1 MNGSPLLHIDNLLV
15 TPSVGG
21 RPVVNNVSLTVAK
34 GEVLALIGE
43 SGSGKTT
50 LALSALGRVRPGL
63 TVRCGSVRLDGRDMI
78 SASQGD
84 LRRLRGRAVSY
95 IAQSAAMSF
104 NQRMRL
110 DRQVTEPARMH
121 DAMPMADAIRR
132 AHELYRSLDLPNA
145 DVIGSRYPHQVS
157 GGQLQRFMIAMG
169 LLLHPNLVICD
180 EPTSALDVTTQ
191 VEVLRSLKVGIRD
204 HETAALFVS
213 HDLAVVAQVAD
224 RIAVL
229 KKGDLIEC
237 GTTAEVLTNPQ
248 QAYTRELIAACRRWP
263 VSAAAPSPAKERRA
277 GSVHLEVDRIV
288 AGFGPVNEGKPA
300 VTILKDV
307 SLEVRRGQV
316 VAVIGESGS
325 GKSTLARVIAGLH
338 AQVGGEVRLAGGVL
352 PRTIGKR
359 SREELRRVQMVF
371 QSADTALN
379 SKHTV
384 GRILDRVL
392 RFFGRVRSAERPAR
406 IAELLA
412 MVQLPAEYANRRPSQ
427 LSGGEKQRV
436 NLARALAAG
445 PEVLLCDEITSA
457 LDTVVAAS
465 IIRLVEDLRDRLD
478 LAIVFIS
485 HDMATVAA
493 LADEVVVLQRGAVV
507 ECGPARAV
515 LTQPQSAY
523 TRLLLSSV
531 PELRAGWLE
540 DSAPGAVHGET
551 KVPSPSQGQ
560 ELRAAAPHA
569 RSI

>member
-1 MNGSPLLHIDNLLV
+1 MTASPLLEIKNLLV
-15 TPSVGG
+15 SPSAFG
-21 RPVVNNVSLTVAK
+21 RDVVNNVSLSVAR

-50 LALSALGRVRPGL
+50 LALSSLGRIRPGL
-63 TVRCGSVRLDGRDMI
+63 TVRGGNVLLDGRDLI
-78 SASQGD
+78 SAPASE
-84 LRRLRGRAVSY
+84 LRRLRGRTVAY

-110 DRQVTEPARMH
+110 DRQVTEPAHMH
-121 DAMPMADAIRR
+121 DAMPAMQAVRR
-132 AHELYRSLDLPNA
+132 AHDLYRKLGLPYPET
-145 DVIGSRYPHQVS
+145 IGARYPHQVS

-169 LLLHPNLVICD
+169 LLLQPDLVVCD

-191 VEVLRSLKVGIRD
+191 VEVLRALKAGILE
-204 HETAALFVS
+204 HGTAALFVS

-237 GTTAEVLTNPQ
+237 GTTAEILHDAKH
-248 QAYTRELIAACRRWP
+248 AYTRELIAACRRWP
-263 VSAAAPSPAKERRA
+263 ISAGSFSSTRA
-277 GSVHLEVDRIV
+277 GKPAAEAHLAAENIV
-288 AGFGPVNEGKPA
+288 AGFGSVLMGKPA
-300 VTILKDV
+300 VQILNGV
-307 SLEVRRGQV
+307 SLEVKRGQV
-316 VAVIGESGS
+316 LAVIGESGS

-338 AQVGGEVRLAGGVL
+338 PQASGELKLPGKVLARGVA
-352 PRTIGKR
+352 KR
-359 SREELRRVQMVF
+359 SRDELRRVQMVF

-384 GRILDRVL
+384 GRILERVL
-392 RFFGRVRSAERPAR
+392 RFFGHVPPAQRPAR
-406 IAELLA
+406 IAALLE
-412 MVQLPAEYANRRPSQ
+412 MVRLPAEYAHRRPGQ

-436 NLARALAAG
+436 NLARALAAE

-465 IIRLVEDLRDRLD
+465 IVSLIEDLRDRLD

-493 LADEVVVLQRGAVV
+493 LADEVIVLKQGSVVERGATR
-507 ECGPARAV
+507 EV
-515 LTQPQSAY
+515 LSLPQSAY
-523 TRLLLSSV
+523 TRLLLDSV

-540 DSAPGAVHGET
+540 DTAPTPLPAGQTVGGGATVAKPT
-551 KVPSPSQGQ
+551 
-560 ELRAAAPHA
+560 LRAHCA
-569 RSI
+569 